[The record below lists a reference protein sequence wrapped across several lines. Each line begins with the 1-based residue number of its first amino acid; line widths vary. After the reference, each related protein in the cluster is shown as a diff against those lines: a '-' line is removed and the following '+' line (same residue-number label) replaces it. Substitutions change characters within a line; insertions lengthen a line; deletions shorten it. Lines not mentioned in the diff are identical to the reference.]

1 MTIEQFMYYLD
12 AYGASLH
19 RWPPELRAAADA
31 FLASSP
37 SAMAARSETARLD
50 AVLDRYRVTPDLAS
64 ETRVRLRAT
73 ALAAR
78 LPTRAGADFAWGLWA
93 APVWQRATALAFV
106 ALLGV
111 MTGVV
116 QIERAPV
123 EQSLFEL
130 SQGRGDDAPFEVAG
144 L

>member
-31 FLASSP
+31 LLASSP
-37 SAMAARSETARLD
+37 SAAAARTETAHLD

-64 ETRVRLRAT
+64 ETRVRTRT
-73 ALAAR
+73 ALA
-78 LPTRAGADFAWGLWA
+78 TRAPARSGAGTSWGPWA
-93 APVWQRATALAFV
+93 APFWPRAAALAFV

-111 MTGVV
+111 MTGVMQV
-116 QIERAPV
+116 ARAPIG
-123 EQSLFEL
+123 QSLFEL
-130 SQGRGDDAPFEVAG
+130 SQGRGDDAPFEVVG